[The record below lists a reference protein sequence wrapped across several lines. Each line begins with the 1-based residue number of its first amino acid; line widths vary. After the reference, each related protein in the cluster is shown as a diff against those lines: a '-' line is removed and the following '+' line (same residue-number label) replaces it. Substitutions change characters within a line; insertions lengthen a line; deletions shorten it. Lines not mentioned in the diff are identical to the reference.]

1 MHSGPWNTF
10 KFYWKPPFA
19 SWAPNIWKAA
29 IQFANTWQ
37 GAYLF
42 SSLTESHTELQFSSS
57 VARQFS
63 SYMFI
68 LAQKEMHIVSLG
80 HRRLHVTNLS
90 HLLLTKGQKQCII
103 HTINTVL
110 EESPGY
116 RRLKTIKDP
125 RKQKKVRVATF
136 LTSNKDSTRGIVPIV
151 QSQHNSEG
159 LRRSQAFTGRR

>member
-1 MHSGPWNTF
+1 MSGSQQIT
-10 KFYWKPPFA
+10 
-19 SWAPNIWKAA
+19 
-29 IQFANTWQ
+29 
-37 GAYLF
+37 
-42 SSLTESHTELQFSSS
+42 
-57 VARQFS
+57 
-63 SYMFI
+63 
-68 LAQKEMHIVSLG
+68 
-80 HRRLHVTNLS
+80 HVTIQLS
-90 HLLLTKGQKQCII
+90 HLLLTKGQKQCIT

-159 LRRSQAFTGRR
+159 FRRSQAFTGRRQLKVSCLAGDGLTAAGLSNLKQKKGEKGAFNEERYGLDSLCSKLQSHSQNY